1 MVMCAQ
7 CACSDLTC
15 ARASAATT
23 GAQITSSPRKYRPS
37 GALPAPANDSTLVGL
52 SLCRYCA
59 FKLRLR
65 ALPTM
70 RTDST
75 VGFLNGASAA
85 AAHLANRCEL
95 GTQGMRDAQ
104 LTSSSSRAT
113 LGAVVGRARLIRLDD
128 SLYEWVTHH
137 VARRKHREGDA
148 PHAAQYI
155 DHRAQAGLLGVR
167 QVDL

>member
-1 MVMCAQ
+1 MWAQ
-7 CACSDLTC
+7 CDSRVFPCVS
-15 ARASAATT
+15 ASCATT

-104 LTSSSSRAT
+104 LTSSSSRRT
-113 LGAVVGRARLIRLDD
+113 LPAVGG
-128 SLYEWVTHH
+128 S
-137 VARRKHREGDA
+137 A
-148 PHAAQYI
+148 P
-155 DHRAQAGLLGVR
+155 
-167 QVDL
+167 